1 MPPFSVSPSGAPE
14 PAPARPG
21 ALDCNFQLHQLPFFG
36 AAAAVDEEGSTEESG
51 SSLIT
56 PSI

>member
-1 MPPFSVSPSGAPE
+1 MPPFSVSPSDAPE

-36 AAAAVDEEGSTEESG
+36 AAAVDEEGSADESG

>member
-1 MPPFSVSPSGAPE
+1 MPPFSVSPSDAPE

-36 AAAAVDEEGSTEESG
+36 AAVDEEGSADESG